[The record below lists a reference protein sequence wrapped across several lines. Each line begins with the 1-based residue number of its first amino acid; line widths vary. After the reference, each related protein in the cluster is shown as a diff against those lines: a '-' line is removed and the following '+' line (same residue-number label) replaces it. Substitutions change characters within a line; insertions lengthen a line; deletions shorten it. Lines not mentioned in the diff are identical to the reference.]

1 MLQTLKNKYL
11 IYYMKIEYDK
21 TADAVYIKI
30 KNGVVKKTARLSN
43 LINADLDKNGR
54 VLGVEIL
61 KVSLK
66 FNKIEKLKSIMN
78 IPMCVNA

>member
-1 MLQTLKNKYL
+1 
-11 IYYMKIEYDK
+11 MKIEYDK

-43 LINADLDKNGR
+43 LINADLDKNGK

-61 KVSLK
+61 KASLK
-66 FNKIEKLKSIMN
+66 FNKSEKLKSIVN
-78 IPMCVNA
+78 IPMCVSV

>member
-1 MLQTLKNKYL
+1 
-11 IYYMKIEYDK
+11 MKIEYDK